1 MKCARCRRFA
11 GEIELPYMKEFVCA
25 GCFLSMMENRVR
37 KNIRANRLL
46 GSLDRTAVALSGG
59 KDSAVTLHIL
69 KVLHAKA
76 PRSELSAI
84 TIDQGIKGTED
95 GLKAAKELCKR
106 LGVEHHIF
114 SFRKEYGIGM
124 DALMKKVKKIDN
136 STPAC
141 SFCGVLRRNLLNEKA
156 RELGLTKVATGH
168 NLDDEAQSSLMNYLH
183 GDVERLSRMGPK
195 VGVIRDP
202 AFVPR
207 IKPLRDCPEDEVLKY
222 AKLQN
227 IPFSPSQCPYSK
239 EAFRDTVRKAL
250 GDIEKRHPGTKFQLL
265 NSTDHLIPLLRKSI
279 VVGTLTHCSG
289 CGEITSGELCRVCQI
304 RKELDF

>member
-1 MKCARCRRFA
+1 MECARCKRKPA
-11 GEIELPYMKEFVCA
+11 EIELPYMKEFVCA

-84 TIDQGIKGTED
+84 TIDQGIKGTEE

-106 LGVEHHIF
+106 LEVEHHIF

-227 IPFSPSQCPYSK
+227 IPFSPSRCPYSK
-239 EAFRDTVRKAL
+239 DAFRDTVRKAL

-304 RKELDF
+304 RKDLDF

>member
-1 MKCARCRRFA
+1 
-11 GEIELPYMKEFVCA
+11 
-25 GCFLSMMENRVR
+25 MMENRVR

-106 LGVEHHIF
+106 LEVEHHTF

-227 IPFSPSQCPYSK
+227 IPFSPSRCPYSK